1 MSTPMANPVM
11 IRREPGWRPLSLED
25 VAARC
30 GLHPLLVERFVAIGL
45 ITPLEGE
52 SNRFAPEVT
61 LRLQRALRLNRGGT
75 RWIWLARSC
84 RSGSSASTT
93 STRCRSARSATPT
106 APCSRRRRATT
117 CAR

>member
-61 LRLQRALRLNRGGT
+61 LRLQRALRLRDDLGLNYNGAALVLELLDRMEALE
-75 RWIWLARSC
+75 RRLAQYESNVMFE
-84 RSGSSASTT
+84 
-93 STRCRSARSATPT
+93 ATEK
-106 APCSRRRRATT
+106 
-117 CAR
+117 